1 MSLVIGVTGGIGSGK
16 SAVTRCFE
24 ALGIAVVDADVAAR
38 VVVEP
43 DEDRWH
49 AYRPDLQDLGA
60 ATWGHTRREELKHI
74 HEVVE
79 IILEELIEDG
89 KPVPRSVKISSD
101 PLISVM
107 V

>member
-1 MSLVIGVTGGIGSGK
+1 MKTYSFK
-16 SAVTRCFE
+16 
-24 ALGIAVVDADVAAR
+24 

-49 AYRPDLQDLGA
+49 AYCPALDQYGA
-60 ATWGHTRREELKHI
+60 ATWGNTQEEAFKHI

-79 IILEELIEDG
+79 MIIAELSEDG
-89 KPVPRSVKISSD
+89 IPIPEGPSGDVEVLQDTRVA
-101 PLISVM
+101 VT

>member
-1 MSLVIGVTGGIGSGK
+1 MKTY
-16 SAVTRCFE
+16 T
-24 ALGIAVVDADVAAR
+24 AR

-49 AYRPDLQDLGA
+49 AYCPDLRELGA
-60 ATWGHTRREELKHI
+60 VTWGHTQQEALKHI

-79 IILEELIEDG
+79 LIIEELIEDG
-89 KPVPRSVKISSD
+89 KAVPGNLQVSSE
-101 PLISVM
+101 PLISVT